1 MNIIHTSVSPRR
13 WPSRRGTTR
22 PLRRCVLMVVQIG
35 RIQTPAPKHHPT
47 PIRPVHRVDLR
58 NDLQVQLRVLDVHHD
73 LPRIL
78 VDLLQCT
85 PQGLRQR
92 NQRPDDAGHP
102 DVRQQDVLAKV
113 SKHAVPADAERMGVL
128 CNRYVG
134 QLRAAQN
141 TPQTLSRSRN
151 I

>member
-1 MNIIHTSVSPRR
+1 
-13 WPSRRGTTR
+13 
-22 PLRRCVLMVVQIG
+22 
-35 RIQTPAPKHHPT
+35 
-47 PIRPVHRVDLR
+47 
-58 NDLQVQLRVLDVHHD
+58 
-73 LPRIL
+73 
-78 VDLLQCT
+78 
-85 PQGLRQR
+85 
-92 NQRPDDAGHP
+92 
-102 DVRQQDVLAKV
+102 V